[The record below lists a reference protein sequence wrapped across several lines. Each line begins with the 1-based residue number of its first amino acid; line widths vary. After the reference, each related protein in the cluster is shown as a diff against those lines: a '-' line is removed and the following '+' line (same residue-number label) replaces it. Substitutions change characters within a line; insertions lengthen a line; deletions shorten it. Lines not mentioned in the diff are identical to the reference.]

1 MAYIGPPV
9 SPYEETL
16 EVRTDVF
23 NGNGSN
29 TVYNLTYS
37 VVNPKYLE
45 VLVNNVQ
52 QNPFDNTYSVSGN
65 VLTFSTPPGVGSN
78 NIYVIYREYF
88 RTGALLN
95 SSAIIT
101 DFIAPLAVTT
111 PKIANGAVT
120 SNKLAD
126 TLTVGNVTVTG
137 TMLLNQ
143 RADQANSAVQ
153 KQYVDALT
161 IIFGA

>member
-9 SPYEETL
+9 SPFEEKL
-16 EVRTDVF
+16 EVRSDVF

-29 TVYNLTYS
+29 TVYNLTFS
-37 VVNPKYLE
+37 VVNPRDLE

-65 VLTFSTPPGVGSN
+65 VVTFATPPGAGSN
-78 NIYVIYREYF
+78 NVYFIYRDYY
-88 RTGALLN
+88 RTSALLN
-95 SSAIIT
+95 TSAVIT
-101 DFIAPLAVTT
+101 DYIAPLAVTT

-120 SNKLAD
+120 SIKLD
-126 TLTVGNVTVTG
+126 DNLTVGNVTVTG
-137 TMLLNQ
+137 VVLLNT
-143 RADQANSAVQ
+143 RANQANAAVQ

>member
-1 MAYIGPPV
+1 MAYIGAGV
-9 SPYEETL
+9 SSYEDTL
-16 EVRTDVF
+16 EVRSDVF
-23 NGNGSN
+23 NGNDSN
-29 TVYNLTYS
+29 TVYNLTFT
-37 VVNPKYLE
+37 VTNPRDLE

-65 VLTFSTPPGVGSN
+65 VVTFASPPGAGSN
-78 NIYVIYREYF
+78 NVYFIYRNYF

-95 SSAIIT
+95 TSAIIT

-111 PKIANGAVT
+111 PKLANAAVT
-120 SNKLAD
+120 SEKLD
-126 TLTVGNVTVTG
+126 DNLTVGNVTVTG
-137 TMLLNQ
+137 TMLLNT
-143 RADQANSAVQ
+143 RANQANAAVQ

>member
-1 MAYIGPPV
+1 MAYIGAGV
-9 SPYEETL
+9 SSYEDTL
-16 EVRTDVF
+16 EVRSDVF

-29 TVYNLTYS
+29 TVYNLTFT
-37 VVNPKYLE
+37 VTNPRDLE

-65 VLTFSTPPGVGSN
+65 VVTFANPPGAGSN
-78 NIYVIYREYF
+78 NVYFIYRNYF

-95 SSAIIT
+95 TSAIIT

-111 PKIANGAVT
+111 PKVANAAIT
-120 SNKLAD
+120 SEKLD
-126 TLTVGNVTVTG
+126 DNLTVGNVTVTG
-137 TMLLNQ
+137 TMLLNT
-143 RADQANSAVQ
+143 RANQANAAVQ